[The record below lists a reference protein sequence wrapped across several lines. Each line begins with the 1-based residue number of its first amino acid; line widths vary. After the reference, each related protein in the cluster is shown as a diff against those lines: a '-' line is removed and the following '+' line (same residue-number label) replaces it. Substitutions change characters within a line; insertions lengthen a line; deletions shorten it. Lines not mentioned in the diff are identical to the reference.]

1 MTIPDFSLF
10 QWGLEILLILLSL
23 SLVICF
29 VRLYK
34 GPDVPDRTVA
44 FDVIANHGVGLFVL
58 FALRNDSWVL
68 LDGAIVTAVLGF
80 LGTLMM
86 ARYLE
91 EQRRQNQDDTKN
103 S

>member
-1 MTIPDFSLF
+1 MTIPDFTPF
-10 QWGLEILLILLSL
+10 QWGLEVLLVMLSL

-44 FDVIANHGVGLFVL
+44 FDVIANHAVGLFAL
-58 FALRNDSWVL
+58 FSLRSESWVL

-91 EQRRQNQDDTKN
+91 EQARRVQD
-103 S
+103 

>member
-1 MTIPDFSLF
+1 MTLF
-10 QWGLEILLILLSL
+10 EWGMEILLVLLSI
-23 SLVICF
+23 SLIICF
-29 VRLYK
+29 VRLYR

-44 FDVIANHGVGLFVL
+44 FDLISTHAVGLFAL
-58 FALRNDSWVL
+58 FALRNRSVVL

-80 LGTLMM
+80 LGTLML

-91 EQRRQNQDDTKN
+91 RRQ